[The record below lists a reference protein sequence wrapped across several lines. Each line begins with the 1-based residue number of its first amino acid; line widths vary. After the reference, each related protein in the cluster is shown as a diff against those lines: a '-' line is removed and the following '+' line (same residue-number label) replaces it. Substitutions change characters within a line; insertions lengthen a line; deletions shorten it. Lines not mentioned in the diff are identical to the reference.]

1 MIQIDDRTFDKK
13 VLEAPEPVLVDFSA
27 SWCVPCQRQTPILAK
42 LAALR
47 PDVTVVT
54 VDIDACPLL
63 SERFNITSIPTLLL
77 FHKGKMIKS
86 TVGLH
91 SLSELEE
98 MLK

>member
-1 MIQIDDRTFDKK
+1 MIQIDDKSFNKK

-27 SWCVPCQRQTPILAK
+27 SWCVPCQRQAPILAK
-42 LAALR
+42 LAEAH
-47 PDVTVVT
+47 PEITVAT
-54 VDIDACPLL
+54 VDTDACPLL
-63 SERFNITSIPTLLL
+63 AERFNITGIPTLLL